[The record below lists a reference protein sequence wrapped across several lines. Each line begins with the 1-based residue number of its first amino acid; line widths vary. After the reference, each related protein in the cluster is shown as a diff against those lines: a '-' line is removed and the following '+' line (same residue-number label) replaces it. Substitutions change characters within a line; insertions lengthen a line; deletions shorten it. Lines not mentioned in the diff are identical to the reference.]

1 MRVVSS
7 AVTEIAPGRLYALSS
22 PFEIDGR
29 VSWYPPEVR
38 GVSVINCYLLIEG
51 DEALLVDTGLAF
63 HAQDLLDALE
73 RLLPSSAR
81 LSVLYTRVGEYQS
94 ISNTPLIHARFPL
107 EMIYGAAPACSVW
120 SDFGAEREW
129 GVPSALSEVPS
140 RVLRSR
146 QEIELGGKGRTLLV
160 SNSVLRL
167 LTNHWV
173 YDCRTAT
180 LFSGD
185 LFTYGV
191 KTTAG
196 EPWVIDPAADLV
208 SASDVRRHLVGTRYW
223 WLDDADVEVIRHGLG
238 SFFAS
243 HAVTTIAPG
252 YGCLIRGEALV
263 SRHVRLLD
271 EALASGSRARVG
283 ARHGARHH
291 HVGGRG

>member
-1 MRVVSS
+1 MRSVSS
-7 AVTEIAPGRLYALSS
+7 AVTEIAPGRLYAMSS

-29 VSWYPPEVR
+29 VSWYPPEIR
-38 GVSVINCYLLIEG
+38 GASVINCYLLIEG
-51 DEALLVDTGLAF
+51 DDALLVDTGLAV

-107 EMIYGAAPACSVW
+107 ETIYGAAPECSVW

-129 GVPSALSEVPS
+129 GVPSALGEVPS
-140 RVLRSR
+140 CVLRSS

-160 SNSVLRL
+160 ANSVLRL

-173 YDCRTAT
+173 YDSATAT

-185 LFTYGV
+185 VFTYGT
-191 KTTAG
+191 KTAAEG
-196 EPWVIDPAADLV
+196 PWVIDPTADRV

-223 WLDDADVEVIRHGLG
+223 WLDGADVEVIRQGLR
-238 SFFAS
+238 SFFANHDVS
-243 HAVTTIAPG
+243 TIAPG

-271 EALASGSRARVG
+271 EALAG
-283 ARHGARHH
+283 ARRSSAGTKQGAQYD